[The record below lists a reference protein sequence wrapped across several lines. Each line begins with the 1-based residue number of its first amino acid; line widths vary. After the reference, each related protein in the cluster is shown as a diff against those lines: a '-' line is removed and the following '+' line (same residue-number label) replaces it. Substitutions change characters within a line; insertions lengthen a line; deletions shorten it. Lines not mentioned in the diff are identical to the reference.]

1 MTNMGPTEVTR
12 FIDHAAVQNDRYLF
26 VALLVLVVVA
36 AFLLVR
42 WAITQNVKLNDQ
54 SRQDGQRLA
63 TVVEA
68 NTAAFREQSQALNRL
83 TEELRQG

>member
-1 MTNMGPTEVTR
+1 MTDMTPTEVTR

-26 VALLVLVVVA
+26 VALLVLVIVA

-42 WAITQNVKLNDQ
+42 WAITQNVKLNEQ
-54 SRQDGQRLA
+54 ARQDGQRLA

-68 NTAAFREQSQALNRL
+68 NTAAFREQSQALGKL
-83 TEELRQG
+83 TEELQRG